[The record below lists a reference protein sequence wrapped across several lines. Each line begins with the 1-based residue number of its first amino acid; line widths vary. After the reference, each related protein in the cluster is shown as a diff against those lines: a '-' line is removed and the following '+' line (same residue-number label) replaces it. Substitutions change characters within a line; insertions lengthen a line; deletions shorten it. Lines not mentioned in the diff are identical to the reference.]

1 MTSMTAAHAFEYEVP
16 PHAGP
21 PSEAVEAAEDGNVVY
36 LTRQGQ
42 RVAAMGPPTA
52 LDPQGL
58 EKIRQYLEA
67 VARNPNRTPALRASA
82 REELARLDEIMEQ
95 VIDEEDAQACDDA
108 LASMR
113 AGESTQPWSAVKREL
128 DL

>member
-1 MTSMTAAHAFEYEVP
+1 MTLMTAAHAFEYEVP

-21 PSEAVEAAEDGNVVY
+21 PPEAVEAAEEGNVVY

-42 RVAAMGPPTA
+42 RVAAMGPPTS

-58 EKIRQYLEA
+58 EKVRQSLEA
-67 VARNPNRTPALRASA
+67 IARNPNRTDASRALA
-82 REELARLDEIMEQ
+82 REQLARLVEIMEQ
-95 VIDEEDAQACDDA
+95 VINEEDAQACDDA

>member
-1 MTSMTAAHAFEYEVP
+1 MSLMTAAHAFEYEVP

-21 PSEAVEAAEDGNVVY
+21 PPEAVEAAEEGNVVY

-42 RVAAMGPPTA
+42 RVAAMGPPTS

-58 EKIRQYLEA
+58 EKIGQYLQT
-67 VARNPNRTPALRASA
+67 VAGNPNRTPALRTWA
-82 REELARLDEIMEQ
+82 REQLAQLDEIMEQ
-95 VIDEEDAQACDDA
+95 VINEEDAEACDDA